1 MKNRNRIDVEPCLTQ
16 AISNIYSCMH
26 EKNSSSHLGLYL
38 QYNFTFDIVYQSLEY
53 KQYIHVVIKNDTFKV
68 YC

>member
-1 MKNRNRIDVEPCLTQ
+1 MKTRNRIDVEPCLTQ

-38 QYNFTFDIVYQSLEY
+38 QYNFTFDIVYLSEFGIQTIYSCCY
-53 KQYIHVVIKNDTFKV
+53 KE
-68 YC
+68 